1 MEEVVHWRCA
11 LEGNILFSVPFL
23 YTSWLPG
30 GMPPSRLST
39 MVFLLYNLKAT
50 NPVDHML
57 NPWKA

>member
-30 GMPPSRLST
+30 GKQHASITPFHHGVPALPPKSNKSS
-39 MVFLLYNLKAT
+39 
-50 NPVDHML
+50 
-57 NPWKA
+57 